1 MIKKLKMR
9 FVLICMSSILFVLG
23 AIIATVNI
31 INYRFINQT
40 ADELLD
46 LLAYNDGMFIE
57 EYFKEYGAPPY
68 TTKESKY
75 ETRFFCVRFDDEER
89 LISINIQNIAS
100 VNEEEAVSYAFNVL
114 NSNKKRG
121 FYEKYR
127 YLISK
132 TTNGKLVIFVDCSK
146 AVYIA
151 RKFVNISVIVGAFAL
166 VGLSLLVWTIS
177 SKTVKPIVDSYN
189 KQRKFITDAGHEL
202 KTPLTIIAANA
213 EIMEIENGEDECIDA
228 IKKQVARMTQMTKN
242 LVTLSRIDEADLRNE
257 MNEFS
262 LTNTSIDIFESMK
275 KVAINQGKEYT
286 YSAEN
291 DLIYNGNERLIREL
305 LLVIVDNAIKYSKSH
320 ININVS
326 KKKNKLIVDI
336 ENDTNGLNKDEIK
349 NYTNRF
355 YRTDESRASSIEG
368 SGIGLSI
375 ANEIVKM
382 HKGEMK
388 LSSEDG
394 IEFKIKIIL

>member
-1 MIKKLKMR
+1 
-9 FVLICMSSILFVLG
+9 
-23 AIIATVNI
+23 
-31 INYRFINQT
+31 
-40 ADELLD
+40 
-46 LLAYNDGMFIE
+46 
-57 EYFKEYGAPPY
+57 
-68 TTKESKY
+68 
-75 ETRFFCVRFDDEER
+75 
-89 LISINIQNIAS
+89 
-100 VNEEEAVSYAFNVL
+100 
-114 NSNKKRG
+114 
-121 FYEKYR
+121 
-127 YLISK
+127 
-132 TTNGKLVIFVDCSK
+132 
-146 AVYIA
+146 
-151 RKFVNISVIVGAFAL
+151 
-166 VGLSLLVWTIS
+166 
-177 SKTVKPIVDSYN
+177 
-189 KQRKFITDAGHEL
+189 
-202 KTPLTIIAANA
+202 
-213 EIMEIENGEDECIDA
+213 MEIENGEDECIDA

-286 YSAEN
+286 YSVEN